1 MKHPF
6 CIVLC
11 LVLLLPMFTACDP
24 AHTQYDYNELADHV
38 VSVELIEYENDDR
51 EKFSSWVPN
60 QLDEIKSFDPDKVTV
75 LETLDGERMPDFF
88 DQLTYESILEDYYVY
103 DSPDGICLR
112 MTYQNGDF
120 TVITADYANSS
131 FLGFICR
138 YSADGKPI
146 DYVGSFSSLS
156 SFTDLVNNFFEEQI

>member
-6 CIVLC
+6 CIVLY
-11 LVLLLPMFTACDP
+11 LVLLLPMLTACDP

-51 EKFSSWVPN
+51 EKFSSWVPD
-60 QLDEIKSFDPDKVTV
+60 QLDEIKPFDPDKVTV

-120 TVITADYANSS
+120 TVITADYANRS

-138 YSADGKPI
+138 YSADGTPI
-146 DYVGSFSSLS
+146 DYIGSFSSLS
-156 SFTDLVNNFFEEQI
+156 SYTDLVNNFFEEQI